1 MSKRTRTS
9 KERRRTIR
17 SLNKKIEV
25 LSYQDEVTQLRKQLE
40 YTVSALSKA
49 DQKLIE
55 VNETTKA
62 HVAVLTKLRDTTP
75 HAVVKETINEVL

>member
-1 MSKRTRTS
+1 MGHALSIFHNVDGETSMSKRTGTS

-17 SLNKKIEV
+17 LLNKKIE
-25 LSYQDEVTQLRKQLE
+25 
-40 YTVSALSKA
+40 ALSLA
-49 DQKLIE
+49 TQ
-55 VNETTKA
+55 A